1 MKILLCAATEV
12 EIKPTIEFIAAHSIK
27 NIEILVTGIGMMSAA
42 YHLTKAVGTSR
53 PDFLVQAGIGGC
65 LDETGCLGSVV
76 AIRNETPGDLGV
88 EQQGT
93 FHSLFDLHL
102 GTKDAFPWKDGKLCN
117 ETRLLHETGLPVVDA
132 VSVNE
137 ISTDKDR
144 IAYYRSALK
153 AQVES
158 MEGAALHFIGL
169 MEKIPFLQFRSLS
182 NFAGER
188 DKTKWL
194 MKEAIVNLN
203 TELQKTLHK
212 LT

>member
-12 EIKPTIEFIAAHSIK
+12 EIKPTVEFITAHSIK
-27 NIEILVTGIGMMSAA
+27 NIDILITGIGMMSAA
-42 YHLTKAVGTSR
+42 YHLTRAVATSR
-53 PDFLVQAGIGGC
+53 PDLLVQAGIGGC

-76 AIRNETPGDLGV
+76 TIRNETPGDIGV
-88 EQQGT
+88 EQQGF

-102 GTKDAFPWKDGKLCN
+102 ANKDAFPWKDGKLCN
-117 ETRLLHETGLPVVDA
+117 ETELLHETGLPVVDG

-144 IAYYRSALK
+144 IAYYSSAIK

>member
-1 MKILLCAATEV
+1 MKILLCAATDL
-12 EIKPTIEFIAAHSIK
+12 EIKPTIEYITAHSIQ
-27 NIEILVTGIGMMSAA
+27 NIDILVTGIGMMSTA
-42 YHLTKAVGTSR
+42 YHLTRAVGISR
-53 PDFLVQAGIGGC
+53 PDLLVQAGIGGC

-76 AIRNETPGDLGV
+76 AVRNETPGDLGV